1 MDYYGADLLLDHDD
15 QILRDVPDDHL
26 VLHRHQPQRSQRQRS
41 LEGGGGGNNQNQY
54 LLMDKDGITY
64 DPYSLAWRYLGIY
77 IDCDINAISTTGGGD
92 DNDHNRAHR
101 QLPGEEEN
109 NSDQC
114 PRKLLWAA
122 YIDSR
127 YENNTIEEYKFYDIL
142 TGEWDNSTCLASGTK
157 RRCVNLNCH
166 EPHTKN
172 FKLVGVFKETNGLYD
187 WFEQLFKHEGTCIW
201 NDEDVYDT
209 MTSFMEKWPS
219 QCKKLDVRDDDGNT
233 LYMSTA
239 PLPEGNMTLGIYTD
253 SSCVQMSESIDYTAY
268 IMMMWENYYQR
279 SYYYGYGYCE

>member
-1 MDYYGADLLLDHDD
+1 VVVVVVETTTTTITTKIIDNCQEKKRITVVINVHANSYGRPTSIVD
-15 QILRDVPDDHL
+15 
-26 VLHRHQPQRSQRQRS
+26 
-41 LEGGGGGNNQNQY
+41 
-54 LLMDKDGITY
+54 
-64 DPYSLAWRYLGIY
+64 
-77 IDCDINAISTTGGGD
+77 
-92 DNDHNRAHR
+92 
-101 QLPGEEEN
+101 
-109 NSDQC
+109 
-114 PRKLLWAA
+114 
-122 YIDSR
+122 
-127 YENNTIEEYKFYDIL
+127 
-142 TGEWDNSTCLASGTK
+142 
-157 RRCVNLNCH
+157 LNCH

-209 MTSFMEKWPS
+209 MTSFTEKWPS

-253 SSCVQMSESIDYTAY
+253 SSCVQLSESIDYTAY
-268 IMMMWENYYQR
+268 IMMMWENYYER